1 MVRHV
6 PLSSK
11 LDLIARD
18 GYALAASRQPGYT
31 FNWHAH
37 DCAML
42 LWPRAGALDSAWD
55 MAGGRRRGRL
65 VRGQALLLPA
75 YVSHSTR
82 SGSATHQH
90 GELYLAPELMRRCLP
105 GVLAYGDG
113 GRRDAGPGGS
123 RRASGQSGGAL
134 QLDGAA
140 QAILEALWMP
150 ALSSRAMP
158 GLVCALIEQLGAS
171 RPAAIAPE
179 PVGHVAR
186 RWLHGL
192 QAGLEHGRPL
202 PSIAQSAAT
211 LGVSVRTLQ
220 RACMQEYGCA
230 PVTLRR
236 MALAEA
242 ARARMAAGEP
252 LARVS
257 VELGFANSGHLGR
270 LLREAPAS
278 LPFVSR
284 MPRDG

>member
-1 MVRHV
+1 MVRNV

-11 LDLIARD
+11 IDLIARD
-18 GYALAASRQPGYT
+18 GYALAASRQPGYA

-42 LWPRAGALDSAWD
+42 LWPRSGALDSVWD

-105 GVLAYGDG
+105 GAPAHGAGGETGLEGGRWAYGQ
-113 GRRDAGPGGS
+113 A
-123 RRASGQSGGAL
+123 GGAL

-140 QAILEALWMP
+140 QAMLDALWMP
-150 ALSSRAMP
+150 ALSARAMP
-158 GLVCALIEQLGAS
+158 GLVRALIEQLGAS
-171 RPAAIAPE
+171 RPAAISPE
-179 PVGHVAR
+179 ATGPLAR
-186 RWLHGL
+186 RWLRDL
-192 QAGLEHGRPL
+192 RAGLEHGRPL

-230 PVTLRR
+230 PITLRR

-278 LPFVSR
+278 FPLVSR
-284 MPRDG
+284 TPRDG